1 MQTQKPKPTTT
12 ILTLD
17 AAINNWWQ
25 DEMRFAPLYASYCG
39 VRQYDDQLPD
49 SSEQAIKKQTLSR
62 REHLRNIESAIKLE
76 NGLDELSRQVAL
88 YQLQTTLRLAE
99 TPDHLAPLGSSHGLH
114 VQLTRLLHLAD
125 LSTAEG
131 RENYLSRL
139 RGLPVWLA
147 QQQQLLHKALER
159 QQYPYAEALRAV
171 PIAIRFMA
179 SEQGL
184 AQTFEPTSDQAV
196 NDTAF
201 QQRLQNVLQM
211 LVAPALQTFAEFIE
225 TVYLKHS
232 RPLPGLCAIP
242 DGEAWYQALI
252 RQHTSLSLTA
262 AEIHQ
267 IGLEE
272 VAATREKAEA
282 ILKELGLPTPF
293 DKGIDALRNDPR
305 QYAQTPEQLL
315 QYATQLCETINAAL
329 PRLFSRL
336 PHLPFHVKA
345 TPAQLAPAYPSG
357 FYLEPPA
364 DGSRP
369 GEYWVNTHELNSRPL
384 YVLPALTLHEA
395 MPGHHLQIALTQ
407 ERENLPAFRRC
418 LLNTA
423 YEEGWALYA
432 ESLGNEIG
440 LYDDPHAKLGWLS
453 YRLWRAARL
462 VIDTGLHA
470 KGWTREQAVQYL
482 YQHSS
487 LSKHES
493 ETEVDRYITWP
504 GQALGYL
511 LGEREMH
518 ALRRECS
525 QQLGFDLQRFHEQLL
540 CEGELPLPLLR
551 RNSTDRSTISA

>member
-1 MQTQKPKPTTT
+1 MQTQNMNTNP

-17 AAINNWWQ
+17 AAIENWWQ

-39 VRQYDDQLPD
+39 VRHYDDQLPD
-49 SSEQAIKKQTLSR
+49 HSERAIAQQTARR
-62 REHLRNIESAIKLE
+62 REHLRSIESAIRLDG
-76 NGLDELSRQVAL
+76 GLDELSRHVAI

-99 TPDHLAPLGSSHGLH
+99 TPDHLAYLGSSHGLH

-125 LSTAEG
+125 LNSTKG
-131 RENYLSRL
+131 RQDYLARL
-139 RGLPVWLA
+139 RQLPVWLA
-147 QQQQLLHKALER
+147 QQQQLLSKALAQ
-159 QQYPYAEALRAV
+159 QQYPYAAALRGV
-171 PIAIRFMA
+171 PTAIRFMA
-179 SEQGL
+179 SETGL
-184 AQTFEPTSDQAV
+184 
-196 NDTAF
+196 
-201 QQRLQNVLQM
+201 
-211 LVAPALQTFAEFIE
+211 LQTFVPANATTPSDALFTEQLQQVLRD
-225 TVYLKHS
+225 TVAPTLQHFAAFLENIYLAHS
-232 RPLPGLCAIP
+232 RELPGLCAIP
-242 DGEAWYQALI
+242 EGKNWYQALI
-252 RQHTSLSLTA
+252 EQHTSLALTVE
-262 AEIHQ
+262 EIHQ

-272 VAATREKAEA
+272 VAATKAKAEA
-282 ILKELGLPTPF
+282 ILRELGLPTPF
-293 DKGIDALRNDPR
+293 ERGIEALRSDPN

-315 QYATQLCETINAAL
+315 EYASQLCAKIEAAL
-329 PRLFSRL
+329 PTLFARL
-336 PHLPFHVKA
+336 PRLPLKVTA
-345 TPAQLAPAYPSG
+345 TPEQLAPTYPSG

-369 GEYWVNTHELNSRPL
+369 GEYWVNTHELHSRPL

-440 LYDDPHAKLGWLS
+440 LYDEPHAKLGWLS

-470 KGWTREQAVQYL
+470 KGWSRELAVQYL
-482 YQHSS
+482 YQHSP
-487 LSKHES
+487 LSRHEC

-518 ALRRECS
+518 ALRNKCN
-525 QQLGFDLQRFHEQLL
+525 QQPGFDLQRFHEQVL
-540 CEGELPLPLLR
+540 CEGELPLALLR
-551 RNSTDRSTISA
+551 LHVMNS